1 VSGAANKPQ
10 DAAVLQV
17 RELVTEFGSGPSA
30 RRAVD
35 GVSFSLRR
43 GEVLGLV
50 GESGSGKSVT
60 ALSLLRLI
68 DRQAGRV
75 SGGEILFD
83 GRDLRTAPDAQ
94 MRRIRGREMSMV
106 FQEPLSA
113 LNPCYTVGDQIAEVF
128 VAHGDGAGA
137 ATRARVL
144 ELLSLVRIPDP
155 VGILRRYPHELSG
168 GMRQRVMIAM
178 ALAYAPKVLIADE
191 PTTALDVTTQA
202 QVLDLIDGLRRELG
216 VAVLL
221 ITHDMGV
228 VAQYTDRVAV
238 MYAGRI
244 VETGEVG
251 EVFRRPRHPY
261 TEGLLASVPRLG
273 QRWREGVQR
282 LAEIPGSVPGIGVIR
297 QGCRFEPRCARAEAR
312 CAGAVPPLLSDADGH
327 ASACWVTSA
336 PADAAPTKEPA

>member
-1 VSGAANKPQ
+1 MSAPI
-10 DAAVLQV
+10 LQV
-17 RELVTEFGSGPSA
+17 RDLVTEFGSGAAA

-35 GVSFSLRR
+35 GVSFSLAR

-68 DRQAGRV
+68 ERQAGRV
-75 SGGEILFD
+75 SGGEILLD
-83 GRDLRTAPDAQ
+83 GRDLRSASELEL
-94 MRRIRGREMSMV
+94 RRIRGREMSMV

-113 LNPCYTVGDQIAEVF
+113 LNPCYTVGDQLSEVF
-128 VAHGDGAGA
+128 AAHGDGTGT

-155 VGILRRYPHELSG
+155 AGILRRYPHELSG

-178 ALAYAPKVLIADE
+178 ALAYTPKVLIADE
-191 PTTALDVTTQA
+191 PTTALDVTIQA
-202 QVLDLIDGLRRELG
+202 QVLNLIDGLRRELG
-216 VAVLL
+216 VAVIL

-244 VETGEVG
+244 VETGPVEA
-251 EVFRRPRHPY
+251 VFRQPRHPY

-273 QRWREGVQR
+273 QRWRDGVRR

-297 QGCRFEPRCARAEAR
+297 EGCRFEPRCGLAEPR
-312 CAGAVPPLLSDADGH
+312 CASGVPPLQHDARGH
-327 ASACWVTSA
+327 AFACWVRNTA
-336 PADAAPTKEPA
+336 ADAAPTKEPA